1 MKTKKASTGA
11 LLLFMCW
18 LVYSMSYLGKVN
30 YNATKPLI
38 IDYFGVTKDVAGM
51 VGTFFFFAYAI
62 GMVLNGIFCKKYN
75 IKWVV
80 FGSLIISSTINLVI
94 ALLPKD
100 MFWIIKFLWMI
111 NGVCLSVLWPSL
123 IRLLSETLP
132 KAKMPSASKVM
143 GTTVATGTLLI
154 YGLSAIFALFDNF
167 RLSFLVP
174 AIVGP
179 TSAIL
184 WLTLYKKFTN
194 VEKDD
199 VEEQPVAQE
208 KVEVKQQNKGSIA
221 KSLLIII
228 ICLAF
233 IAVITNLIK
242 DGLTSWASTF
252 LKEKFSLDDSAS
264 ILLSTAMPAMG
275 IAANFLTV
283 WLAGKAK
290 NLILLEGIFFT
301 IGGVA
306 VLVIIFLLK
315 TDLVIIT
322 LLCMMTTSLI
332 ASGSNNIITSIFP
345 LYMKGKV
352 NSGLIAGILNGF
364 CYVGSTISDYGLGA
378 IQEATGTWES
388 VFYVLLVACV
398 LVVAVALV
406 YMIVNMFNKNKK
418 QEQKVN
424 EQQN

>member
-1 MKTKKASTGA
+1 MKTKKASVGTM
-11 LLLFMCW
+11 LLFMCW

-75 IKWVV
+75 IKWIV
-80 FGSLIISSTINLVI
+80 FGSLIISSAINLTI
-94 ALLPKD
+94 ALLPKE

-111 NGVCLSVLWPSL
+111 NGVSLSVLWPSL

-132 KAKMPSASKVM
+132 KSKMPSASKVM

-154 YGLSAIFALFDNF
+154 YGLSAVFALFDNF
-167 RLSFLVP
+167 KLSFLVP
-174 AIVGP
+174 AIIGP
-179 TSAIL
+179 TIAVIWLLRYNSFTAIEKEQEELPLVTEKQPLEQKKKGGVAKAIL
-184 WLTLYKKFTN
+184 
-194 VEKDD
+194 
-199 VEEQPVAQE
+199 
-208 KVEVKQQNKGSIA
+208 S
-221 KSLLIII
+221 II

-233 IAVITNLIK
+233 IAVITNLVK

-252 LKEKFSLDDSAS
+252 LKEKFSLGDSAS
-264 ILLSTAMPAMG
+264 ILLSTAIPAMG

-283 WLAGKAK
+283 WLAGKIK
-290 NLILLEGIFFT
+290 NLILLETMFFA

-306 VLVIIFLLK
+306 VLVIILLLN
-315 TDLVIIT
+315 TNLVVVT
-322 LLCMMTTSLI
+322 LICLMLTALI

-352 NSGLIAGILNGF
+352 NSGLVAGILNGF

-378 IQEATGTWES
+378 VQEATGSWSS
-388 VFYVLLVACV
+388 VFYVLMFACLAVVLVAGIFTLNGV
-398 LVVAVALV
+398 LDKLLH
-406 YMIVNMFNKNKK
+406 KK
-418 QEQKVN
+418 LGGKQVKE
-424 EQQN
+424 